1 VTHLRL
7 EDARFSLHEKDQ
19 HVRELQRQVALLQ
32 PRHDGDGDERL
43 MMLLTQEREAWKEKV
58 RYSSTSTASQRF
70 TCCSYA
76 V

>member
-1 VTHLRL
+1 MHVTHLRL

-19 HVRELQRQVALLQ
+19 HARELQRQVALLQ

-58 RYSSTSTASQRF
+58 RIQFNFDCFTAL
-70 TCCSYA
+70 YML
-76 V
+76 